1 MKAFSKSVAPLT
13 GASKKA
19 AGLSKELSH
28 EEIVSALE
36 LGDES
41 VLGIVYN
48 QYVHDLFRFGS
59 QISRDKEIV
68 KDCIQDVF
76 VTLLRR
82 NIPVSKVNSIKSYLY
97 KSLYRAIL
105 EKIKKER
112 KYLLGHPVFDN
123 FEGFEIEISS
133 ESRIIDE
140 EAYRLKITKL
150 NEQLK
155 HLSKK
160 QKQAI
165 LLFYYDGFSQEEIAE
180 IMNLKNQ
187 NSVTKLVRR
196 GLDSIRRNIIIS
208 LLLVF
213 NIAG

>member
-1 MKAFSKSVAPLT
+1 MKAFSKPITPPKVE
-13 GASKKA
+13 SKKA
-19 AGLSKELSH
+19 ARPSKELSH
-28 EEIVSALE
+28 DEIVSALE
-36 LGDES
+36 QGDES
-41 VLGIVYN
+41 VLGTVYN

-112 KYLLGHPVFDN
+112 KYLLDHPVFDN
-123 FEGFEIEISS
+123 FEGFEIEISR
-133 ESRIIDE
+133 ESRMIDE
-140 EAYRLKITKL
+140 EAYRLRVTKL

-155 HLSKK
+155 HLSRK

-180 IMNLKNQ
+180 IMSLKNR

-196 GLDSIRRNIIIS
+196 GLDSIRRNIMLS

-213 NIAG
+213 NIFG

>member
-1 MKAFSKSVAPLT
+1 MKAFSKSITPPKVEL
-13 GASKKA
+13 KEA
-19 AGLSKELSH
+19 AGPSKELSH
-28 EEIVSALE
+28 KEIVSALE
-36 LGDES
+36 QGDES
-41 VLGIVYN
+41 VLGTVYN

-82 NIPVSKVNSIKSYLY
+82 NIPLSKVNSIKSYLY

-112 KYLLGHPVFDN
+112 KYLLDHPVFDN
-123 FEGFEIEISS
+123 FEGFEIEISK
-133 ESRIIDE
+133 ESRMIDE
-140 EAYRLKITKL
+140 EAYRLRVTKL

-180 IMNLKNQ
+180 IMSLKNR

-196 GLDSIRRNIIIS
+196 GLDSIRRNIMLS

-213 NIAG
+213 NIFG

>member
-1 MKAFSKSVAPLT
+1 MKAFSKSVIPPKRE
-13 GASKKA
+13 SKKA
-19 AGLSKELSH
+19 AGPSKQLSH

-41 VLGIVYN
+41 VLGAVYN
-48 QYVHDLFRFGS
+48 QYVHDLYRFGS
-59 QISRDKEIV
+59 QISRNKEVV

-76 VTLLRR
+76 VTLLQR
-82 NIPVSKVNSIKSYLY
+82 NIPVSKINSIKSYLY
-97 KSLYRAIL
+97 KSLYRAIM
-105 EKIKKER
+105 EKTKKER
-112 KYLLGHPVFDN
+112 KYLLNHQVFDN

-140 EAYRLKITKL
+140 EAYRLKVTRL

-155 HLSKK
+155 HLSRK

-180 IMNLKNQ
+180 IMSLKNQ

-196 GLDSIRRNIIIS
+196 GLDSIRRNIILS

-213 NIAG
+213 NIFG

>member
-1 MKAFSKSVAPLT
+1 M
-13 GASKKA
+13 
-19 AGLSKELSH
+19 
-28 EEIVSALE
+28 
-36 LGDES
+36 
-41 VLGIVYN
+41 
-48 QYVHDLFRFGS
+48 
-59 QISRDKEIV
+59 

-82 NIPVSKVNSIKSYLY
+82 NIQVNKLNSIKSYLY

-105 EKIKKER
+105 EKIKRER
-112 KYLLGHPVFDN
+112 KYLLDHPVFDN

-140 EAYRLKITKL
+140 ETYRFKVTQL

-155 HLSKK
+155 HLSGK

-180 IMNLKNQ
+180 IMNLKNR

-208 LLLVF
+208 LLPLF
-213 NIAG
+213 NIIG